1 MNTET
6 ENTVETNRTV
16 ETAAGPII
24 APTQWVSLIK
34 PGTHH
39 ATVIGAAM
47 KRNHNGKLHLAL
59 DCDTGTRIINHEMY
73 VSTPAAA
80 ANTAKQIK
88 NAFGIESFKDVPK
101 IVGQKCGLRIEHEE
115 YNGRIQAKVR
125 YVNPDNSTEAEDEDL
140 AGLDAAFTAPANP
153 TSTADVEF

>member
-6 ENTVETNRTV
+6 VQTV
-16 ETAAGPII
+16 ETAAGTIF
-24 APTQWVSLIK
+24 APAPFVGLIK
-34 PGTHH
+34 SGTHH

-59 DCDTGTRIINHEMY
+59 DCDTGSRIVNHEMY
-73 VSTPAAA
+73 CSTPAAA
-80 ANTAKQIK
+80 QNTAKQIK
-88 NAFGIESFKDVPK
+88 NAFGIESFKDVPN

-125 YVNPDNSTEAEDEDL
+125 YVNPDNSTEADDVDL
-140 AGLDAAFTAPANP
+140 DGLDDAFNAP
-153 TSTADVEF
+153 TSLDVAF